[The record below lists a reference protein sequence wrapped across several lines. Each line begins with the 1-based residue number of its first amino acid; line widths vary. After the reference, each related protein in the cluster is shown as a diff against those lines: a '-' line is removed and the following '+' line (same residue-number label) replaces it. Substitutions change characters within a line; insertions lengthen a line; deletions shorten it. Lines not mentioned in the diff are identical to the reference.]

1 MLDFGGCRV
10 LQNIRMSGI
19 YGKEWIKKNAS
30 TELPGIDQV
39 MGKWSWKSQW
49 SSWPAAGFTIFENK
63 CWGYFTEEESKL
75 KNGCAIIF

>member
-39 MGKWSWKSQW
+39 MGNGLESPSGVVGQQLVSLFSKTSDEDISQRKSQ
-49 SSWPAAGFTIFENK
+49 N
-63 CWGYFTEEESKL
+63 L
-75 KNGCAIIF
+75 KMDAP